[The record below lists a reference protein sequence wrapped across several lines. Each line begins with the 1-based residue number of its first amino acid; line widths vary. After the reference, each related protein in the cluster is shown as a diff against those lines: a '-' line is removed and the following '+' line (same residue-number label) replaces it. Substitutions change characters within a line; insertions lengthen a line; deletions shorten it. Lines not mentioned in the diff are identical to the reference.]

1 MYRVNNFCPTEWLAF
16 ETLIVPTLYPE
27 FVCEVNALRSY
38 TSLNS
43 NLMLA
48 HAVSAHAYWEFVY
61 AQNDISAANWL
72 PA

>member
-16 ETLIVPTLYPE
+16 ETLSVHTAYPE

-43 NLMLA
+43 KLMLA
-48 HAVSAHAYWEFVY
+48 HAVSVRAYWECVY
-61 AQNDISAANWL
+61 AQMDISAA
-72 PA
+72 